1 MTDSW
6 TAPPGSMPYD
16 DDRTD
21 YAHLPT
27 LEEVARQRSG
37 PISKGE
43 PRCVTKKRMEKIE
56 AKNERACREITR
68 KRDLGKCRVPG
79 CIDRALHLHHIEYR
93 SASSRRKW
101 HTSNCVWLCVDHHR
115 LEHAGEIT
123 IRGNADLEIEVTG
136 NLDLLK
142 FRL

>member
-1 MTDSW
+1 MGYYQDC
-6 TAPPGSMPYD
+6 
-16 DDRTD
+16 
-21 YAHLPT
+21 
-27 LEEVARQRSG
+27 
-37 PISKGE
+37 PIPKPE
-43 PRCVTKKRMEKIE
+43 IRAVTQKRKQKEE

-79 CIDRALHLHHIEYR
+79 CITRGPLHLHHITYR

-101 HTSNCVWLCVDHHR
+101 ATGNCVWLCTDHHR

-123 IRGNADLEIEVTG
+123 ITGDADQELEITG